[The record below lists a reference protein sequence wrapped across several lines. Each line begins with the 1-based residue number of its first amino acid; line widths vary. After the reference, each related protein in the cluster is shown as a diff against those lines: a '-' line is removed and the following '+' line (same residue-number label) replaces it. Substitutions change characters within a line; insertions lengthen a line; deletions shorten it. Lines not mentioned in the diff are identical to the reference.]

1 MTTPHPRIDRAGRLA
16 GDGSRRHHGVADYWW
31 QGRAVGRDDLTRVG
45 TPCARPDQ
53 AHPTR
58 GRWAALVGI
67 GFGAVFYAILIA
79 NLVLELIDRIELHQ

>member
-1 MTTPHPRIDRAGRLA
+1 MTAVVGIMGWLII
-16 GDGSRRHHGVADYWW
+16 G
-31 QGRAVGRDDLTRVG
+31 GRAALLAATISLVLGLLALARIKRTRRG
-45 TPCARPDQ
+45 
-53 AHPTR
+53 